1 MITEWWLLIVAN
13 LWKARNPEVR
23 LSLQVATE
31 RLRNVSWV
39 DRLLRRLLELLL
51 LLLERALLLE
61 ASLLL
66 PEVLLE
72 VERLLGLL
80 LLERLL
86 RPLLE
91 RLLLSWRLRWPE
103 RAQRIPELGRVEER
117 VDPVDERLEERA

>member
-1 MITEWWLLIVAN
+1 M
-13 LWKARNPEVR
+13 
-23 LSLQVATE
+23 
-31 RLRNVSWV
+31 
-39 DRLLRRLLELLL
+39 
-51 LLLERALLLE
+51 LLE

-72 VERLLGLL
+72 VERLLGLLL

>member
-1 MITEWWLLIVAN
+1 M
-13 LWKARNPEVR
+13 
-23 LSLQVATE
+23 
-31 RLRNVSWV
+31 
-39 DRLLRRLLELLL
+39 RRLLELL

-72 VERLLGLL
+72 VERLLGLLL

>member
-1 MITEWWLLIVAN
+1 M
-13 LWKARNPEVR
+13 
-23 LSLQVATE
+23 
-31 RLRNVSWV
+31 
-39 DRLLRRLLELLL
+39 LRRLLELL

-80 LLERLL
+80 LLLEWLL

-91 RLLLSWRLRWPE
+91 RLLLSWRLCWPE

>member
-1 MITEWWLLIVAN
+1 MTNRCN

-51 LLLERALLLE
+51 LLLERALLLK

>member
-1 MITEWWLLIVAN
+1 M
-13 LWKARNPEVR
+13 
-23 LSLQVATE
+23 
-31 RLRNVSWV
+31 
-39 DRLLRRLLELLL
+39 LRRLLELLL
-51 LLLERALLLE
+51 LLLERVLLLE

-72 VERLLGLL
+72 VERLLGLLL

>member
-1 MITEWWLLIVAN
+1 M
-13 LWKARNPEVR
+13 
-23 LSLQVATE
+23 
-31 RLRNVSWV
+31 
-39 DRLLRRLLELLL
+39 LRRLLELLL
-51 LLLERALLLE
+51 LLERALLLLE

>member
-1 MITEWWLLIVAN
+1 M
-13 LWKARNPEVR
+13 
-23 LSLQVATE
+23 
-31 RLRNVSWV
+31 
-39 DRLLRRLLELLL
+39 LRRLLELLL

>member
-1 MITEWWLLIVAN
+1 M
-13 LWKARNPEVR
+13 
-23 LSLQVATE
+23 
-31 RLRNVSWV
+31 
-39 DRLLRRLLELLL
+39 RRLLELLL

-72 VERLLGLL
+72 VERLLGLLL

>member
-1 MITEWWLLIVAN
+1 M
-13 LWKARNPEVR
+13 
-23 LSLQVATE
+23 
-31 RLRNVSWV
+31 
-39 DRLLRRLLELLL
+39 LRRLLELL

-72 VERLLGLL
+72 VERLLGLLL

>member
-1 MITEWWLLIVAN
+1 M
-13 LWKARNPEVR
+13 
-23 LSLQVATE
+23 
-31 RLRNVSWV
+31 
-39 DRLLRRLLELLL
+39 LRRLLELLL

-80 LLERLL
+80 LLLEWLL

-91 RLLLSWRLRWPE
+91 RLLLSWRLCWPE

>member
-1 MITEWWLLIVAN
+1 M
-13 LWKARNPEVR
+13 
-23 LSLQVATE
+23 
-31 RLRNVSWV
+31 
-39 DRLLRRLLELLL
+39 LRRLLELLL

-91 RLLLSWRLRWPE
+91 RLLLSRRLCWPE
-103 RAQRIPELGRVEER
+103 RSQRIAELGRVEER

>member
-1 MITEWWLLIVAN
+1 M
-13 LWKARNPEVR
+13 
-23 LSLQVATE
+23 
-31 RLRNVSWV
+31 
-39 DRLLRRLLELLL
+39 LRRLLELLL

-72 VERLLGLL
+72 VERLLGLLL